1 VQQDRTQSSQLQ
13 IEWKWQW
20 LMSQKSQI
28 IMDRVQAEKLKKQNM
43 NICIERTIA
52 FTVRNMGIL
61 QRTVVQNSRDITT
74 GTEQMETKQPIW
86 Q

>member
-1 VQQDRTQSSQLQ
+1 
-13 IEWKWQW
+13 
-20 LMSQKSQI
+20 MSQKRQI
-28 IMDRVQAEKLKKQNM
+28 IMDRVQAETLKKQNM
-43 NICIERTIA
+43 NIYVERTIA
-52 FTVRNMGIL
+52 FTVRNMDIL